1 VGYQTWIANNCRAF
15 GLTVEEYSGWTTRGS
30 SSFTP
35 GGALAHWTA
44 GPANATGRPSLAT
57 VVNGRSDLPGPLAN
71 VYLDRQGVCV
81 IVAAGRANHAGDGGY
96 RGLSGNSSVLGVEA
110 ECAGPG
116 DRTAA
121 QKTVYPVLL
130 AALVAG
136 VGRDAGWAARHCDW
150 APDRKIDI
158 DDWPLADL
166 QTEVAAAL
174 TSGGMRRGGKT
185 MDLAT
190 SPDGRVTSVVVG
202 ADGQVYWT
210 QASGRDQLAGAG
222 YTAIGGNV
230 TAVAC
235 AWTGDGSVLVVTGAG
250 PDGAEYITEYH
261 PSDGKWRPWA
271 KQSQVRLA

>member
-1 VGYQTWIANNCRAF
+1 VGFQTWIANNCRGF
-15 GLTVEEYSGWTTRGS
+15 GLTVEEYAGWTTRGS
-30 SSFTP
+30 SSFDP
-35 GGALAHWTA
+35 HGALAHWTA
-44 GPANATGRPSLAT
+44 GPAGATGRPSLST
-57 VVNGRSDLPGPLAN
+57 VVYGRSDLPGPLAN
-71 VYLDRQGVCV
+71 VYLDRAGICV
-81 IVAAGRANHAGDGGY
+81 VVAAGRANHAGEGGY
-96 RGLSGNSSVLGVEA
+96 RGLSGNGSVLGVEA

-136 VGRDAGWAARHCDW
+136 CGADAGWAARHCDW
-150 APDRKIDI
+150 TTRKIDI
-158 DDWPLADL
+158 NDWPLADL
-166 QTEVAAAL
+166 QLEVDAAL
-174 TSGGMRRGGKT
+174 RGGGLHGKGKP

-190 SPDGRVTSVVVG
+190 APDGRVTSVVVG

-210 QASGRDQLAGAG
+210 QAAGRDQLASAG

-235 AWTGDGSVLVVTGAG
+235 AWTGDGAALVVTGAG
-250 PDGAEYITEYH
+250 PDGSEYITEYR
-261 PSDGKWRPWA
+261 PADGKWRPWA